1 MSGAANVK
9 APAGDV
15 AGDVVDI
22 ATREQLGERPL
33 ARAVQS
39 HAFLQRLLRP
49 ESKHNDHA
57 PVWLKELRGAAFQWV
72 SERGFPTAKDEA
84 WKYTQVGP
92 ILEIPFEP
100 AQADARHRLSSAAID
115 RLAGDLGGIR
125 LVFVNGHFAPDC
137 SSLNKLPQG
146 VRVESLASALAGEGD
161 SLEAP
166 LSRPFPE
173 QTHAFTALN
182 AACAEDG
189 AFVRIPANMVI
200 EEPIH
205 LVFLSDP
212 GGAVQAGPVV
222 SHPRSLV
229 LAGPGSRVTIVETY
243 AGILDEVTLTNAVTE
258 IVLEEGAAVEHY
270 KVQNEPETAF
280 HIALLDVR
288 QERDTRFTTHSV
300 ALGSL
305 LARHEVTVRLHGPGA
320 TTTLNGL
327 YMPQNEQHLDN
338 PTTIDHVAPECTSR
352 ELYKGVVDGRG
363 RGVFNGRIIVRP
375 GAMKTDSSQTN
386 KNLLL
391 SESARANT
399 RPQLEIFAD
408 DVKCAHGAAVGQL
421 DEEAVFYLRSRGIPQ
436 LAARDLLTY
445 AFVGE
450 MLELIRVQPLRSHVE
465 KLVASR
471 LPAGGAGVAA

>member
-1 MSGAANVK
+1 MSS
-9 APAGDV
+9 PAKLVV
-15 AGDVVDI
+15 AGTTEN
-22 ATREQLGERPL
+22 AL
-33 ARAVQS
+33 
-39 HAFLQRLLRP
+39 LQGFSRL
-49 ESKHNDHA
+49 ESRRNGHG
-57 PVWLKELRGAAFQWV
+57 PVWLKAFRRAAFQRV
-72 SERGFPTAKDEA
+72 SERGFPTVRDEA
-84 WKYTQVGP
+84 WKYTQVRR
-92 ILEIPFEP
+92 ILYVAFEP
-100 AQADARHRLSSAAID
+100 AEASASPRLSSAAID
-115 RLAGDLGGIR
+115 QLAGDLGGAR
-125 LVFVNGHFAPDC
+125 LVFVNGYFSPQC
-137 SSLNKLPQG
+137 SSLKKLPQG
-146 VRVESLASALAGEGD
+146 VKVESLASALAEDGE
-161 SLEAP
+161 SLEAL
-166 LSRPFPE
+166 LSRPFGE

-189 AFVRIPANMVI
+189 AFVQIPANTVI

-212 GGAVQAGPVV
+212 GAAFPAGPVV

-229 LAGPGSRVTIVETY
+229 LAGPGSQVTIVETY
-243 AGILDEVTLTNAVTE
+243 AGIQDEVYLTNAVTE
-258 IVLEEGAAVEHY
+258 VVLEEGAAVEHY
-270 KVQNEPETAF
+270 KVQNETATAF

-288 QERDTRFTTHSV
+288 QERDTQFTTHSV

-320 TTTLNGL
+320 KTTLNGL

-352 ELYKGVVDGRG
+352 ELYKGVVNGRG
-363 RGVFNGRIIVRP
+363 RGVFDGRVVVRP

-399 RPQLEIFAD
+399 RPQLEILAD
-408 DVKCAHGAAVGQL
+408 DVKCAHGATVGQIN
-421 DEEAVFYLRSRGIPQ
+421 EEAVFYLRTRGIPQ

-450 MLELIRVQPLRSHVE
+450 MLELIRVEPLRSHVE
-465 KLVASR
+465 KLVALR
-471 LPAGGAGVAA
+471 LPAGGVGVAA

>member
-1 MSGAANVK
+1 MSSLAKLV
-9 APAGDV
+9 V
-15 AGDVVDI
+15 AGTTEN
-22 ATREQLGERPL
+22 AL
-33 ARAVQS
+33 
-39 HAFLQRLLRP
+39 LQGFSRL
-49 ESKHNDHA
+49 ESRRNGHD
-57 PVWLKELRGAAFQWV
+57 PVWLKAFRRAAFQRV
-72 SERGFPTAKDEA
+72 AERGFPTARDEA
-84 WKYTQVGP
+84 WKYTQVGR
-92 ILEIPFEP
+92 ILDVAFEP
-100 AQADARHRLSSAAID
+100 AEASASPRLSSAAID
-115 RLAGDLGGIR
+115 QLAGDLGGAR
-125 LVFVNGHFAPDC
+125 LVFVNGYFSPQC
-137 SSLNKLPQG
+137 SSLKKLPQG
-146 VRVESLASALAGEGD
+146 VKVESLASALAEDGE
-161 SLEAP
+161 SLEAL
-166 LSRPFPE
+166 LSRPFGE

-189 AFVRIPANMVI
+189 AFVQIPANTVI

-212 GGAVQAGPVV
+212 GAAFPAGPVV

-229 LAGPGSRVTIVETY
+229 LAGPGSQVTIVETY
-243 AGILDEVTLTNAVTE
+243 AGIQDEVYLTNAVTE
-258 IVLEEGAAVEHY
+258 VVLEEGAAVEHY
-270 KVQNEPETAF
+270 KVQNETATAF

-288 QERDTRFTTHSV
+288 QERDTQFTTHSV

-320 TTTLNGL
+320 KTTLNGL

-352 ELYKGVVDGRG
+352 ELYKGVVNGRG
-363 RGVFNGRIIVRP
+363 RGVFDGRVVVRP

-408 DVKCAHGAAVGQL
+408 DVKCAHGATVGQL
-421 DEEAVFYLRSRGIPQ
+421 NEEAVFYLRTRGIPQ

-450 MLELIRVQPLRSHVE
+450 MLELIRVEPLRSHVE
-465 KLVASR
+465 KLVALR
-471 LPAGGAGVAA
+471 LPAGGVGVAA

>member
-1 MSGAANVK
+1 MSR
-9 APAGDV
+9 
-15 AGDVVDI
+15 
-22 ATREQLGERPL
+22 RENTL
-33 ARAVQS
+33 
-39 HAFLQRLLRP
+39 LQGLSRL
-49 ESKHNDHA
+49 ESRRNGHD
-57 PVWLKELRGAAFQWV
+57 PVWLKAFRHTALQRV

-84 WKYTQVGP
+84 WKYTQIGR
-92 ILEIPFEP
+92 ILDVAFEP
-100 AQADARHRLSSAAID
+100 AEADASLRLSSAAID
-115 RLAGDLGGIR
+115 QLAGDLGGAR
-125 LVFVNGHFAPDC
+125 LVFINGYFSPQC
-137 SSLNKLPQG
+137 SSLKKLPEG
-146 VRVESLASALAGEGD
+146 VKVKSLASALAEEGE
-161 SLEAP
+161 SLEAL
-166 LSRPFPE
+166 LSRPFGE

-189 AFVRIPANMVI
+189 AFVQIPANTVI

-212 GGAVQAGPVV
+212 GAAFPAGPVV

-243 AGILDEVTLTNAVTE
+243 AGILDEVYLTNAVTE
-258 IVLEEGAAVEHY
+258 VILEEGAAVEHY
-270 KVQNEPETAF
+270 KIQNETETAF

-288 QERDTRFTTHSV
+288 QERDTQFATHSV

-305 LARHEVTVRLHGPGA
+305 LARHEVTVGLHGPGA
-320 TTTLNGL
+320 KATLNGL

-338 PTTIDHVAPECTSR
+338 PTTIDHIAPECISR

-363 RGVFNGRIIVRP
+363 RGVFDGRVIVRP

-408 DVKCAHGAAVGQL
+408 DVKCAHGATVGQL
-421 DEEAVFYLRSRGIPQ
+421 NEEVVFYLRTRGISQ
-436 LAARDLLTY
+436 IAARNLLTY

-465 KLVASR
+465 KLVALR
-471 LPAGGAGVAA
+471 LSAGGVGMVAA